1 MNSETLLMPRRGRSA
16 LVSTAYRL
24 PLVVRHKKAKH
35 SRKLTLL
42 MQTLPFSVGPVLTPA
57 MFDRDTFN
65 GRDVCPTRVFLSA
78 RICSILTWNDSEVIV
93 VIITSRH

>member
-1 MNSETLLMPRRGRSA
+1 MNSETLLMPRRCRSA
-16 LVSTAYRL
+16 LAARRTAL
-24 PLVVRHKKAKH
+24 TADKKAKR

-57 MFDRDTFN
+57 MFDCYTFN
-65 GRDVCPTRVFLSA
+65 GRDVCPTRVFLPR